1 MTDKKEIS
9 NYKYIKTIG
18 EGTFGKVKLAVH
30 VPTGEKV
37 AIKILH
43 KNLIKNKN
51 EYNRIEREIKYLKL
65 FNHPNIIQIY
75 EVSES
80 SSSFYIVMEYAPGGE
95 LFNYIV
101 EKEKLTEKESS
112 FYFYQII
119 QAVKEIH
126 KKKICHRDIKPENLL
141 FAKNKILKIID
152 FGLSSEYDEFLST
165 PCGSPCYA
173 SPEMIK
179 GKKYNGLSIDLWA
192 CGVILFAMLCGYLPF
207 DDKNNSELFRR
218 IVECKIDYPEEDE
231 VELSEISL
239 DLINKI
245 LTPNPKKRISIEN
258 ILEHPFMDYGKKIY
272 NTVIKP
278 DNFTQ
283 EELIIDYMKNELGFN
298 NKNNIIEKYIHSNRH
313 NNITTTYYLLKQKY
327 IDGRLNY
334 SFKAKL
340 MKKISKIDCTKSII
354 NNRNSS
360 NNKNNNSSS
369 FNNNSY
375 SNINYFSKK
384 KISYIK
390 KKFQK
395 DKKLKKRN
403 NNTYNNFDYNHKK
416 RSKTSSFLQSKK
428 NIFSLK
434 DMIKHKYVIDR
445 NNIIIINNTNMIQPS
460 ERIKPIYNNIFFKQ
474 ENSKNNVYRK
484 IETSVSLE
492 KSLNKNNNLA
502 NNLNANFNPDVNK
515 LNNTYRNNNKSD
527 LKAEIK
533 VSLKKDEKNK
543 GLYAYFRKFKE
554 NELITKK
561 KFIYLPSRNF
571 STKSNIRK
579 SQNNKH
585 NLQNDFLAFQKNSTR
600 MGGFSDHL
608 NYIYSFDGNTSNNF
622 NSSLT
627 NNYINALSYDMTNFN
642 YNKNS
647 EQGKAAISSSRN
659 KKNNYK
665 NIIITEEISNK
676 YQCKNKLLNKNE
688 GNLSSTI
695 EINKENTEIISKRKS
710 KNKVD
715 MNKNKITYANN
726 IEKICKKIFRQNN
739 KKYLNYK
746 NNNKKAS
753 HENKSKEK
761 KRIEENFKNKII
773 YTNGNN
779 INRNKNLKNIKKEY
793 LCPSTYRLHKVN
805 KSINN
810 LKINNLNSK
819 KITVKNLL
827 SKNINSNN
835 VPKKTNQNLIQTTIE
850 NNFNKLKNLIKNN
863 RSLNKNN
870 CESFYE
876 KNMKLSNK
884 NNTFKNLSPT
894 GNNKSNNL
902 NINTFS
908 NINKR
913 SKINRNIKDILSLK
927 GNMKKNN
934 KINNKSNTGKMSQ
947 SEKENI
953 PIESSSRNY
962 FNKSNYNYN
971 YIPIS
976 SRDKPLYVSRNQNYE
991 INNDFAKSN
1000 TEIIEQNKIFQN
1012 NFLSERKSNK
1022 NIESSKISNINKM
1035 NIQNKNHNKTEK
1047 FLSANT
1053 EMSLLQIYEK
1063 FYQFCKE
1070 NNLECKKEGNNKYV
1084 IFDKKL
1090 LNSFIVEIIDS
1101 SSKNSLNIV
1110 KFYHGK
1116 NIGTKMKEMSTK
1128 LFIEIFNF

>member
-1 MTDKKEIS
+1 MTDKKEIR

-18 EGTFGKVKLAVH
+18 EGTFGKVKLANH
-30 VPTGEKV
+30 VLTGEKV
-37 AIKILH
+37 AIKILQ
-43 KNLIKNKN
+43 KKLIKNKN

-141 FAKNKILKIID
+141 FTKNKILKIID

-179 GKKYNGLSIDLWA
+179 GEKYNGLSIDLWA

-207 DDKNNSELFRR
+207 DDKNNAELFRR
-218 IVECKIDYPEEDE
+218 ILECKIDYPEEDD

-340 MKKISKIDCTKSII
+340 MKKIGKADCTKNII
-354 NNRNSS
+354 NNS

-369 FNNNSY
+369 FNNNSN
-375 SNINYFSKK
+375 SNINFSKN

-390 KKFQK
+390 KKFQN
-395 DKKLKKRN
+395 DENLKKHN
-403 NNTYNNFDYNHKK
+403 NKIYNISDYNLKK
-416 RSKTSSFLQSKK
+416 RSKTSSSWQSKK

-434 DMIKHKYVIDR
+434 DMLKHKCVIDR

-460 ERIKPIYNNIFFKQ
+460 ERIKPIYNNLIFKQ
-474 ENSKNNVYRK
+474 ENSKNNTYRK
-484 IETSVSLE
+484 IETSISLE

-502 NNLNANFNPDVNK
+502 NNLIANFNSDVNK
-515 LNNTYRNNNKSD
+515 LNNTYRNNKSN
-527 LKAEIK
+527 LKGGIK
-533 VSLKKDEKNK
+533 VSLKKEEKNE
-543 GLYAYFRKFKE
+543 GPFGYFRKFKE
-554 NELITKK
+554 NELLDKK
-561 KFIYLPSRNF
+561 KYIYLPTHNF
-571 STKSNIRK
+571 LIKSNTRK
-579 SQNNKH
+579 SQKNKY
-585 NLQNDFLAFQKNSTR
+585 NLQNDFLVYQKNSTR
-600 MGGFSDHL
+600 MGGFTNHL
-608 NYIYSFDGNTSNNF
+608 KSIYSFDVNASNNF
-622 NSSLT
+622 NSSIT

-642 YNKNS
+642 YNKKS
-647 EQGKAAISSSRN
+647 DQGMAAISSSRN
-659 KKNNYK
+659 KKNNFK

-676 YQCKNKLLNKNE
+676 YQYKNKLLNKNE
-688 GNLSSTI
+688 PNFTSTI

-715 MNKNKITYANN
+715 KNKNKITYVNN
-726 IEKICKKIFRQNN
+726 NEKIFRKIYRQNN
-739 KKYLNYK
+739 RNYLNYI

-753 HENKSKEK
+753 YNKKSKEK
-761 KRIEENFKNKII
+761 KRIQENYKNKFISM
-773 YTNGNN
+773 NGNN
-779 INRNKNLKNIKKEY
+779 INRNKGLKNIKKEY
-793 LCPSTYRLHKVN
+793 LCPSTYRFHIVN

-810 LKINNLNSK
+810 LNINNVNSNK
-819 KITVKNLL
+819 TTFKNLL
-827 SKNINSNN
+827 TKNVNSNN
-835 VPKKTNQNLIQTTIE
+835 IPKKTNQNKIQTTIE

-863 RSLNKNN
+863 PSLFKKN
-870 CESFYE
+870 CESFCE
-876 KNMKLSNK
+876 KNMKLSKK
-884 NNTFKNLSPT
+884 NNTFKNLSPN
-894 GNNKSNNL
+894 GNNKSKDL

-908 NINKR
+908 NINKKR
-913 SKINRNIKDILSLK
+913 KINRNIKDILSLK
-927 GNMKKNN
+927 DNMKKNN
-934 KINNKSNTGKMSQ
+934 KINNKSNTGKISQ

-971 YIPIS
+971 NIPIS

-991 INNDFAKSN
+991 INNDVVKSN
-1000 TEIIEQNKIFQN
+1000 TEIIDQNKIFQN
-1012 NFLSERKSNK
+1012 NFLSERKSKK
-1022 NIESSKISNINKM
+1022 NFESSKFLNINKKNM
-1035 NIQNKNHNKTEK
+1035 QNKKHNKAEK

-1070 NNLECKKEGNNKYV
+1070 NNLEYKKEGKNKYV
-1084 IFDKKL
+1084 IFDKNL
-1090 LNSFIVEIIDS
+1090 INSFIVEIIDS

-1128 LFIEIFNF
+1128 LFMEIYNF